1 MLGRYSRSQPFF
13 CLFVQNGCAGRS
25 KDKERQKPIKPGEG
39 HGQTTFVVWSI
50 WFLVRVVE
58 KGGFC
63 QERKVSIWKEMRSQ
77 IMEWHGNYPS
87 SPGICGAFVCLFVCF
102 FQNHCN
108 CPTVEAGGREF
119 IQRPHGEAEISVQ
132 MPDPGITIKLH
143 FIVICVWGL
152 NFSNVIEFY
161 LKEMFTLN
169 VYYSR
174 EKLCLK
180 LYGSTFTYY
189 GRRSGTSKT
198 SNSIPIKM

>member
-13 CLFVQNGCAGRS
+13 CLFIQNGCEGRS

-102 FQNHCN
+102 FSEPLQL
-108 CPTVEAGGREF
+108 PYGR
-119 IQRPHGEAEISVQ
+119 GWG
-132 MPDPGITIKLH
+132 PGIHTKTSRWGWNKCANARPRDNSKIAFYCHLWLRPKLQQCYQIL
-143 FIVICVWGL
+143 FEGDV
-152 NFSNVIEFY
+152 Y
-161 LKEMFTLN
+161 LKCILLARN
-169 VYYSR
+169 VVF
-174 EKLCLK
+174 KIGWIDFFILWK
-180 LYGSTFTYY
+180 KGWD
-189 GRRSGTSKT
+189 K
-198 SNSIPIKM
+198 

>member
-13 CLFVQNGCAGRS
+13 CLFIQNGCEGRS

-77 IMEWHGNYPS
+77 CKSWNDMEIIPPPREFVGRL
-87 SPGICGAFVCLFVCF
+87 FVCLFVF

-119 IQRPHGEAEISVQ
+119 IQRPHGGAEISVQ

-143 FIVICVWGL
+143 FIVICV
-152 NFSNVIEFY
+152 
-161 LKEMFTLN
+161 
-169 VYYSR
+169 
-174 EKLCLK
+174 
-180 LYGSTFTYY
+180 
-189 GRRSGTSKT
+189 
-198 SNSIPIKM
+198 